1 MKTADIQ
8 LLFADLQPEL
18 VAGSRTQAPE
28 RLALAARVLARVG
41 AILGWPMTFSVTSHD
56 GKPANVIPELA
67 GYATAEKT
75 FWRGPAGPFLDPS
88 TVQALARHGRR
99 TIVLA
104 GFATE
109 VVVLHAALDALAAG
123 YAVQAP
129 LDAIGGMAERT
140 EQAAIR
146 QIEHA
151 GGVTTSIW
159 TLVSRVEPDFQNS
172 PGREAFLA
180 MQQLP

>member
-1 MKTADIQ
+1 MMTADIQ

-28 RLALAARVLARVG
+28 RLALAAGVLARVG
-41 AILGWPMTFSVTSHD
+41 AILGWPMTFSVTSHG

-67 GYATAEKT
+67 GHSTAANT

-88 TVQALARHGRR
+88 TVHALAGHGRR

-104 GFATE
+104 GFASE

-123 YAVQAP
+123 YSVQAP
-129 LDAIGGMAERT
+129 LDAIGGMTERT

-146 QIEHA
+146 QIEQA